1 MKTKNNKLSYAMAIL
16 FTGLSFSGIAQESKE
31 TIQPLSK
38 KATKGYV
45 YNVAKDGAGNS
56 TITYKIAAAKKNE
69 ANLFE
74 EYTFDKDLKFT
85 GSKDVQEKKEQ
96 HENRIITKYG
106 ATVGGGGFDAMS
118 MKLKL
123 YKDVISQTW
132 SSEQKRYVTE
142 KYISSEVVK
151 AKNEENKVYIAYA
164 SYSSSDEQKSD
175 VFNIVKIDSKDK
187 NSPDKFYTLLFNST
201 LELKVS
207 PIDLKGSYSV
217 IFCDQLPIK
226 NEAGNVISEDV
237 VVVFAPK
244 AGSPDASKY
253 VYLQYDIM
261 GNLKNKAEFKS
272 PASALLI
279 TAAYKKGEDVYFC
292 GSSEKTTD
300 PYEKVYSEYA
310 SIINFAFPS
319 EGRNGY
325 DFKWLKSSAKEMDN
339 FHLLKFTG
347 NQMVFTS
354 TTPVGDFKSKFKTAP
369 NDKGANA
376 YKGKKFLIQNFNVTP
391 SGDYLIAGQLTGT
404 AKMGSTVTV
413 KTYEDIICLHFDKA
427 GNLKAQYG
435 IGKMN
440 NDKKS
445 EIFDMPQNFYLS
457 SDGKKLFWE
466 ILEVKGVKGYASF
479 MDANTG
485 SATFYPLYFPRIGT
499 IDLEN
504 SSISAFKVLGDEKY
518 FLRKDFTSMFDEK
531 EKSITYIGHDDD
543 FKTLWIG
550 KIIIK

>member
-1 MKTKNNKLSYAMAIL
+1 MKMKKTFKIHLIFSL
-16 FTGLSFSGIAQESKE
+16 FTGLTLTTNAQDTKE

-38 KATKGYV
+38 KATKGYM
-45 YNVAKDGAGNS
+45 YNVEKDGAGNS
-56 TITYKIAAAKKNE
+56 TITYKIPGAKKNE

-74 EYTFDKDLKFT
+74 EYAFDKDLKFT

-123 YKDVISQTW
+123 YKDVISQIW
-132 SSEQKRYVTE
+132 SSEQKKYVTE

-164 SYSSSDEQKSD
+164 SYSSSDEKKSD
-175 VFNIVKIDSKDK
+175 VFNIVKVDSKDK
-187 NSPDKFYTLLFNST
+187 NIPDKFYTLLFNST
-201 LELKVS
+201 LEFKVAS
-207 PIDLKGSYSV
+207 IDLNGSYSV
-217 IFCDQLPIK
+217 VFCDQLPIK
-226 NEAGNVISEDV
+226 DATGNVISEDV
-237 VVVFAPK
+237 VVLFAPK
-244 AGSPDASKY
+244 TGSADVSKY
-253 VYLQYDIM
+253 VYLQYDIA

-319 EGRNGY
+319 EGINGY

-339 FHLLKFTG
+339 FHLLKITG
-347 NQMVFTS
+347 NQLVFTS
-354 TTPVGDFKSKFKTAP
+354 TTPVSDFKSKFKTASG
-369 NDKGANA
+369 DKGASP
-376 YKGKKFLIQNFNVTP
+376 YKGKKFYIENFTVTP

-404 AKMGSTVTV
+404 AKMGSTTTV
-413 KTYEDIICLHFDKA
+413 KTYEDIVCFHFDKG

-440 NDKKS
+440 SDKKS

-457 SDGKKLFWE
+457 SDGKKIFWE
-466 ILEVKGVKGYASF
+466 ILEVKGVKGYSSF
-479 MDANTG
+479 MDAYAG
-485 SATFYPLYFPRIGT
+485 SATFYPLYFPRIGS
-499 IDLEN
+499 IDLE
-504 SSISAFKVLGDEKY
+504 SSTLSAFKVLGDEKY
-518 FLRKDFTSMFDEK
+518 FLRKDFTSIFDEK

-543 FKTLWIG
+543 FKQLWVG
-550 KIIIK
+550 KVIVK